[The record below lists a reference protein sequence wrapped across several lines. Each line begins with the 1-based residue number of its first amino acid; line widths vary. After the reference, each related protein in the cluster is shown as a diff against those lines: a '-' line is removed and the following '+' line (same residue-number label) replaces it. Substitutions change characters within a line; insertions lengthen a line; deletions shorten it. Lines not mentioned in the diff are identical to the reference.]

1 MARRTIDPAV
11 KTAILA
17 AALAE
22 GAKLAAIAK
31 QYGVSLPSVYNWR
44 NAARAAEKAAEV
56 VASAGTPLV

>member
-22 GAKLAAIAK
+22 GAKLAVIAK

-44 NAARAAEKAAEV
+44 NAARAAEKAAAEAV
-56 VASAGTPLV
+56 TPETPLA